1 MNKKLLETMQ
11 QMGMTDEEIRE
22 LEIKMI
28 TLADQVEE
36 EFQEEQEYEFISFD
50 DIEEVNQ

>member
-1 MNKKLLETMQ
+1 MNENLLEAMK
-11 QMGMTDEEIRE
+11 QMKMTDEEIRQ